1 MEVLNNLYYFYF
13 FRLRPKRAAPS
24 GSAALHN
31 TDKFSNYHLFRSL
44 RFIQKNSL
52 LRENEKENEFPQL
65 TLYNLRSRE
74 GSEDLLHHG
83 EVLPVVVGLEQREP
97 QVQLEHDA
105 A

>member
-13 FRLRPKRAAPS
+13 FRLRAVPQLS
-24 GSAALHN
+24 TTLINSATIIYFVLYAL
-31 TDKFSNYHLFRSL
+31 Y
-44 RFIQKNSL
+44 IQKNSL